1 MWPETDIADGT
12 RFLKVKFNN
21 VVKSL
26 PYSTK
31 FETLSGTEHFRV
43 IHDRQVKVCR
53 LCIQP
58 GHVVREC
65 PSFRCFRCDKQGH
78 YARECKEANCDVCG
92 MRPGL
97 FVCEMLA
104 VMEEANSEE
113 ETSDL
118 YKVED
123 SEEEESVNAE
133 GEESQITW
141 GKEETATT
149 WEDIGSEK
157 SQGEV
162 GLGQRM
168 KERKKKESTPGK
180 EMDPKDLECEDG
192 DGKKVKNNEDE
203 GDNAKGKEENHC
215 GGRMKKDEGGGKEK
229 EGLENP
235 VTNAEEDMDMSE
247 GKMLNKRKKKR
258 GGNTRQK
265 VRAQINLNGYKY
277 YKKMC

>member
-97 FVCEMLA
+97 CVCEMLA

-133 GEESQITW
+133 GEESNHL
-141 GKEETATT
+141 GK
-149 WEDIGSEK
+149 
-157 SQGEV
+157 
-162 GLGQRM
+162 
-168 KERKKKESTPGK
+168 
-180 EMDPKDLECEDG
+180 
-192 DGKKVKNNEDE
+192 
-203 GDNAKGKEENHC
+203 
-215 GGRMKKDEGGGKEK
+215 GRDSD
-229 EGLENP
+229 
-235 VTNAEEDMDMSE
+235 DM
-247 GKMLNKRKKKR
+247 GRHWK
-258 GGNTRQK
+258 
-265 VRAQINLNGYKY
+265 
-277 YKKMC
+277 